1 MGTDFRRHL
10 GLEQTGGVMRVD
22 EMSKPRRRALQ
33 ALVVETRWAGDFD
46 INTIEPAEPLSSNR
60 YYFNTDAFDE
70 AGGFESGMEPWNMR
84 ANECGEI

>member
-1 MGTDFRRHL
+1 
-10 GLEQTGGVMRVD
+10 
-22 EMSKPRRRALQ
+22 
-33 ALVVETRWAGDFD
+33 LVVETRWAGDFD